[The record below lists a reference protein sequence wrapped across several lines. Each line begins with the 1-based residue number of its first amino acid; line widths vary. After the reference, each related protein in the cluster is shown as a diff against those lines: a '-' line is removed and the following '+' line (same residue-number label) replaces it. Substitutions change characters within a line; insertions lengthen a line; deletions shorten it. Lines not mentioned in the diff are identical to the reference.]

1 MPKAKPKS
9 RSRAK
14 ARPKGV
20 PAKGTVRLAT
30 LVDGHTEVSTFTDG
44 KLVKK

>member
-9 RSRAK
+9 K
-14 ARPKGV
+14 ARRPKGV